1 MGTDK
6 LKPFQVGDNDIVA
19 AFTQDEAV
27 QILKEY
33 CCTEFCDDG
42 EVLDVTE
49 LPLEMEL
56 QDEEG
61 NFLSTLGDYMKKVE
75 KAEYLVGWE

>member
-1 MGTDK
+1 MTSK
-6 LKPFQVGDNDIVA
+6 LKAYQVGENDIVA
-19 AFTQDEAV
+19 AFTEDEAK

-33 CCTEFCDDG
+33 CGTELEDG
-42 EVLDVTE
+42 ELDVTE
-49 LPLEMEL
+49 LPLEMKL

-61 NFLSTLGDYMKKVE
+61 NFLSTLGDCMKKVE

>member
-1 MGTDK
+1 MSDK
-6 LKPFQVGDNDIVA
+6 LKPYQVGENDIVV
-19 AFTQDEAV
+19 AFTEDEAR

-33 CCTEFCDDG
+33 CCTELEDN
-42 EVLDVTE
+42 ELDVTE
-49 LPLEMEL
+49 LPLDMKL

-61 NFLSTLGDYMKKVE
+61 NFLSTIGDYMKKVE

>member
-1 MGTDK
+1 MSDK
-6 LKPFQVGDNDIVA
+6 LKAYQVGENDIVA
-19 AFTQDEAV
+19 AFTGDEAR

-33 CCTEFCDDG
+33 CCTEMEDD
-42 EVLDVTE
+42 ELDVTE
-49 LPLEMEL
+49 LPPEMKL

-75 KAEYLVGWE
+75 KAEYLLGWE

>member
-1 MGTDK
+1 MTDK
-6 LKPFQVGDNDIVA
+6 LKPYQVGESDIVA
-19 AFTQDEAV
+19 AHSKGEAA
-27 QILKEY
+27 QILADY
-33 CCTEFCDDG
+33 CGFDSDEMTDD
-42 EVLDVTE
+42 DIME
-49 LPLEMEL
+49 LPLEMKL